1 MQERT
6 KYSTKSK
13 KAIMKYIK
21 NKNGS
26 FSSQELYNLMINHN
40 EKIGLTTIYRFLNE
54 LEKNNELKKFFDDKK
69 VAIYQY
75 LEKCNHVN
83 HFYLTCNKCGT
94 LIHID
99 CDCIVELQNH
109 ILVNHQFRT
118 DNKNIIISGLCENCL
133 GGN

>member
-1 MQERT
+1 MQGRT
-6 KYSTKSK
+6 KYLTKSK
-13 KAIMKYIK
+13 QAIWKYIK
-21 NKNGS
+21 KINGN
-26 FSSQELYNLMINHN
+26 FSSQELYEMMINNN
-40 EKIGLTTIYRFLNE
+40 EKIGLTTIYRFLEE
-54 LEKNNELKKFFDDKK
+54 LEKNNELKKSFDDRNI
-69 VAIYQY
+69 ATYQY

-83 HFYLTCNKCGT
+83 HFYLKCNKCGS

-99 CDCIVELQNH
+99 CDCIVELQKH